1 MDKPRIVVKPNI
13 RSKPIIPNLMEI
25 DIENLRELYFI
36 LDKGC
41 CILER
46 DNAKL
51 YIDWQ
56 ISRNMVVKRLANL
69 INIKLN

>member
-1 MDKPRIVVKPNI
+1 MDKPRIIVVKPNI

-25 DIENLRELYFI
+25 DFENLRELYFI

-41 CILER
+41 CILEH

-56 ISRNMVVKRLANL
+56 ISREMVVKRLTDL
-69 INIKLN
+69 IQL